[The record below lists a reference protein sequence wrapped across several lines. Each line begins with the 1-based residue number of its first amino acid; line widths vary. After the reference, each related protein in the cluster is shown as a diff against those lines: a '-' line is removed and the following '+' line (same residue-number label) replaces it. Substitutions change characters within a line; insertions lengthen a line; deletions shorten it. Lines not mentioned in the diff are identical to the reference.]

1 MMMWISVLAGQRI
14 KSSFPKEDPRR
25 KYVDCVR
32 MLLEAGADPNA
43 FSGVV
48 SVRSMT
54 ALHFASQLF
63 QFEIVRLL
71 LDTRAEINARA
82 LPGGETP
89 LLLAVFGSPRGNRQ
103 HQLETVKLLL
113 SRGGSPNICNNERML
128 PIHAAVIADA
138 EDVLRLFLSMP
149 DSNVD
154 ARGIGGMTPLML
166 ASAKD
171 NVNIAR
177 ILLEA
182 GADVSLTDDNGH
194 TAEYLSKRV

>member
-1 MMMWISVLAGQRI
+1 MMWISVLAGQRI

-113 SRGGSPNICNNERML
+113 SRGASANICSNERVL

>member
-1 MMMWISVLAGQRI
+1 MMWISVLAGQRI

-48 SVRSMT
+48 SERSSMT
-54 ALHFASQLF
+54 ALHFASHF
-63 QFEIVRLL
+63 FEFDIVRLL
-71 LDTRAEINARA
+71 LDARAEINARA

-89 LLLAVFGSPRGNRQ
+89 LFFAILGSPVANRQ

-113 SRGGSPNICNNERML
+113 SRGASANICSNERVL

-166 ASAKD
+166 ASAED